1 MGMMIHR
8 NRKRKKE
15 REMTSDGINQE
26 ENLPFSDS
34 DIESEEYSAQK
45 QYTKSDIQRMS
56 TADLQNLAAEEG
68 IKDAFE
74 TSGNELKKI
83 LIEHFGL

>member
-26 ENLPFSDS
+26 ELLPFSDS
-34 DIESEEYSAQK
+34 DIELEEDSAQK

-68 IKDAFE
+68 IENAFE

-83 LIEHFGL
+83 LVEHFGL